1 MQIIIDTT
9 ESDDHLKTAVEHAL
23 KELERRTGKEFQ
35 VIIKETGSSSQP
47 KPSQPTKSVAAQRAD
62 EMQSM
67 MNSVDLSI
75 LGNPKR

>member
-35 VIIKETGSSSQP
+35 VIIKEKSGSQP
-47 KPSQPTKSVAAQRAD
+47 NHPQPTKSVAAQRAD

>member
-23 KELERRTGKEFQ
+23 KELEKRTGKEFQ
-35 VIIKETGSSSQP
+35 VIIKEKGNSPP
-47 KPSQPTKSVAAQRAD
+47 KPAQPTKSIAAQRAD